1 MLSVI
6 FNSICL
12 EYQVTPVDD
21 DENDAIDDNNKQAAA
36 VILNVNNQILN
47 RKNGIFRPSV
57 FSARAA
63 QENWSIVR
71 RD

>member
-36 VILNVNNQILN
+36 VILNVNNQLLVLRFELKI
-47 RKNGIFRPSV
+47 S
-57 FSARAA
+57 
-63 QENWSIVR
+63 
-71 RD
+71 